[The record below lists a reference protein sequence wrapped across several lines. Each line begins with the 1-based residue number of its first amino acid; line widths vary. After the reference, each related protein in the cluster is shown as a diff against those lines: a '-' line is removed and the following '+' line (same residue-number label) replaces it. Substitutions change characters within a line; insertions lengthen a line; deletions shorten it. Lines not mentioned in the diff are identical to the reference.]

1 MLGGRCVL
9 YGIVLTGGITGCLG
23 GEDDCCA
30 AVADAD
36 GAAAAGGVV
45 FTGAC
50 FSSSLSSTQQE
61 KELILNVLEKWHLRV
76 YKSKTIVCRRYPG
89 DIYSL

>member
-1 MLGGRCVL
+1 MPLLSSVSGFPFGFLVGIVLGGRCVL

-30 AVADAD
+30 AVAAA

-45 FTGAC
+45 FTGVC

-61 KELILNVLEKWHLRV
+61 KELTLNIL
-76 YKSKTIVCRRYPG
+76 SGMP
-89 DIYSL
+89 

>member
-1 MLGGRCVL
+1 MPLLSRVSGFPFGFLVGIVLGGRCVL

-36 GAAAAGGVV
+36 EAAAAGGVV
-45 FTGAC
+45 FTGVC
-50 FSSSLSSTQQE
+50 FSSSLSSAQQV
-61 KELILNVLEKWHLRV
+61 KELILNLL
-76 YKSKTIVCRRYPG
+76 SGMP
-89 DIYSL
+89 